1 MNVVQSD
8 ILLFLKNNEFN
19 NQREMAGKLNYSL
32 GLINKELRVLEK
44 NGFIDK
50 EKKITN
56 KAELIIKNKSP
67 KRAIILAAGI
77 CTRMVP
83 INTSIPK
90 ALLNVNGDII
100 IEKQINYLNSVGISE
115 IYVVVGYMKEKFEYL
130 IDKFNI
136 KLIVNPLYNVRNNY
150 YSLYL
155 LKEKLNNCYIIPS
168 DIVMYSNPFSNFEL
182 YSWYMLANEH
192 DINSNVK
199 INRNREILKS
209 RNNCIKMIGIAYIT
223 SDTAKIIKN
232 NLDKLFSNVV
242 LDAFWEKS
250 LESGNKYI
258 VKAKISKSSDY
269 YEINSYEDLR
279 NIDSKCI
286 ELEHQAINIIC
297 ESLNVL
303 PSDIV
308 NIKSLKKGMTNKSF
322 SFQINDCKYIMRIPG
337 AGTDKLI
344 SRKNEYNVYS
354 VLKDKNIT
362 DDIIYIN
369 SVNGFKLTK
378 YIDNARTCDSNN
390 LNDLKLCIDFLRK
403 FHNMNLKVEHEFDLF
418 NNIDFY
424 ESLWNGKQ
432 SDYADYITTKK
443 NVLSLREYVSKNID
457 GKCLCH
463 MDSVADNFLIY
474 KDKNGKD
481 MVRLIDF
488 EYAGMQDPH
497 VDIAMFCIYSLYNR
511 NEIDRLIDIYF
522 LNECPLNIRIKIYCY
537 IAICG
542 LLWSNWC
549 EYKKMMGI
557 EFGEYSLMQYRYAK
571 EYYKIAIKEMEKI
584 NE

>member
-44 NGFIDK
+44 NGFIGK

-199 INRNREILKS
+199 INRNREILKF

-223 SDTAKIIKN
+223 FNDAEKIKN
-232 NLDKLFSNVV
+232 NLNKLVIDNMFDS
-242 LDAFWEKS
+242 FWEKA
-250 LESGNKYI
+250 LEDENKYL
-258 VKAKISKSSDY
+258 VKAKIVNSSDY

-279 NIDSKCI
+279 NIDSKCV
-286 ELEHQAINIIC
+286 ELEHLAIDIIC

-303 PSDIV
+303 PNDIV

-344 SRKNEYNVYS
+344 SRENEYNVYS
-354 VLKDKNIT
+354 VLKNKNIS

-369 SVNGFKLTK
+369 SINGLKLTK
-378 YIDNARTCDSNN
+378 YIDNARTCNSND
-390 LNDLKLCIDFLRK
+390 LSDLKLCMDFLRK
-403 FHNMNLKVEHEFDLF
+403 FHNMNLKVNHEFDLF
-418 NNIDFY
+418 KNIDFY
-424 ESLWNGKQ
+424 ESLWNNKQ
-432 SDYADYITTKK
+432 SDYSDYLLTKK
-443 NVLSLREYVSKNID
+443 NVLSLRQYVEKNIIN
-457 GKCLCH
+457 KCLCH
-463 MDSVADNFLIY
+463 IDSVADNFLIY
-474 KDKNGKD
+474 KTTDNKEK
-481 MVRLIDF
+481 VRLIDF

-497 VDIAMFCIYSLYNR
+497 VDIAMFCIYSLYSR
-511 NEIDRLIDIYF
+511 SEIDNLIDIYF
-522 LNECPLNIRIKIYCY
+522 KNKCPVNIRIKIYCY
-537 IAICG
+537 ISICG

-549 EYKKMMGI
+549 EYKKIMGV
-557 EFGEYSLMQYRYAK
+557 EFGMYSLMQYRYAK
-571 EYYKIAIKEMEKI
+571 EYYKIAKEEMEKFK
-584 NE
+584 